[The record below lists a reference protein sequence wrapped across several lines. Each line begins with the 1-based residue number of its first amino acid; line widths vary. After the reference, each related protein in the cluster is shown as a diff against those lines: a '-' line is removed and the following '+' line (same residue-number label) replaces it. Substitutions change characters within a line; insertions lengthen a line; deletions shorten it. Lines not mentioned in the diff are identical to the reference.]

1 MVGYMSLEEQVDV
14 DFTRAHRRALFRR
27 LMARLRKDPASGRL
41 LCFDEVRQKLG
52 AVGRVRLG
60 RRVVRVEQITG
71 SVGRCSEF
79 DRAFLPAKAGLRTR
93 WKRIDHAYHRGE
105 EFPPVSLYKV
115 GESYFVLDG
124 NHRVSVTRYQ
134 GVEMIDAEVTE
145 FHARL
150 PRSRRGEDDPMS
162 YQRTEQR
169 EIGVRP

>member
-1 MVGYMSLEEQVDV
+1 M
-14 DFTRAHRRALFRR
+14 
-27 LMARLRKDPASGRL
+27 
-41 LCFDEVRQKLG
+41 
-52 AVGRVRLG
+52 
-60 RRVVRVEQITG
+60 
-71 SVGRCSEF
+71 
-79 DRAFLPAKAGLRTR
+79 
-93 WKRIDHAYHRGE
+93 
-105 EFPPVSLYKV
+105 SLYKV